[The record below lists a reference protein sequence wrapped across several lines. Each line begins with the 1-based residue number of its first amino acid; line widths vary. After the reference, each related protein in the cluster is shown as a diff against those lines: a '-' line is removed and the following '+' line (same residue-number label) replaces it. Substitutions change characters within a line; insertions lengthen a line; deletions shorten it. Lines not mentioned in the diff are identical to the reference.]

1 MTNEKVKI
9 SKYRA
14 LKLYL
19 VRSYVFTWKLKISKK
34 LSDLLKQQ
42 NNSKD
47 HQETIVLYLIRE
59 LHKSTSKDI
68 VRKLIIRCIN
78 TITRTKLID
87 ENLNKLLKNEL
98 FHFLSSKTN
107 SIGQKL
113 FILNVY
119 LENLD
124 QFGNKIN
131 IINKIIFF
139 FDLLI
144 IF

>member
-1 MTNEKVKI
+1 
-9 SKYRA
+9 
-14 LKLYL
+14 
-19 VRSYVFTWKLKISKK
+19 
-34 LSDLLKQQ
+34 
-42 NNSKD
+42 
-47 HQETIVLYLIRE
+47 LYLIRE

-98 FHFLSSKTN
+98 FHFLSSETN

-124 QFGNKIN
+124 QFGNKIY

-139 FDLLI
+139 FRFI
-144 IF
+144 INYFLKF

>member
-1 MTNEKVKI
+1 M
-9 SKYRA
+9 
-14 LKLYL
+14 
-19 VRSYVFTWKLKISKK
+19 
-34 LSDLLKQQ
+34 
-42 NNSKD
+42 
-47 HQETIVLYLIRE
+47 LYLIRE

-98 FHFLSSKTN
+98 FHFLSSETN
-107 SIGQKL
+107 STGQKL

-124 QFGNKIN
+124 QFGKIL
-131 IINKIIFF
+131 IINKII
-139 FDLLI
+139 
-144 IF
+144 IFSIY